1 MRFFS
6 WHFFLLQSGYF
17 VFSMS
22 GIFLKSGAVYPVF
35 SSSFLFRFAGGL
47 LCVFCF
53 ALLWQQVLREYELM
67 TAYAWR
73 GVLFLWTFL
82 WAVLFFGESVTLN
95 NVIGAAVILCGVFMV
110 SMEGQV

>member
-1 MRFFS
+1 MYLPSRR
-6 WHFFLLQSGYF
+6 FLLLQVGYF
-17 VFSMS
+17 VFSLS
-22 GIFLKSGAVYPVF
+22 GIFLKSGANFPVL
-35 SSSFLFRFAGGL
+35 SLGFLLRYGASL
-47 LCVFCF
+47 LCVFFF

-95 NVIGAAVILCGVFMV
+95 NVIGAAVILCGVFLV
-110 SMEGQV
+110 SRGE

>member
-1 MRFFS
+1 MRFLS
-6 WHFFLLQSGYF
+6 RHFLMLQSGYF
-17 VFSMS
+17 IFSLA
-22 GIFLKSGAVYPVF
+22 GIFLKSGAGYPVL
-35 SSSFLFRFAGGL
+35 SSGFLLRYAGGL

-53 ALLWQQVLREYELM
+53 AILWQHVLCEYELM

-95 NVIGAAVILCGVFMV
+95 NFIGAAVILCGVFLV
-110 SMEGQV
+110 SRSE